1 MGSTDGQTTTLSK
14 HPHRF
19 RLLTEQL
26 EEQLLSPTASLSSRS
41 RGRQL
46 LEEQDAVRTVFQRDR
61 DRILHSKA
69 FRRLKHK
76 TQVFIDPEE
85 DHFRTRLTHT
95 LEVSQI
101 ARTIARA
108 LRLNEDLTEAT
119 ALAHDLG
126 HTPFGHGGEEAIDEA
141 LRSYLPNANFRHY
154 EQSLRI
160 VDHLERNGRGLNLTW
175 EVRDGI
181 LGHSKGGKD
190 LGIVQG
196 TDIPETREGMVVRI
210 ADRIAYLNHDIDD
223 AVRANILDEADLP
236 TEAMEVL
243 GYSHTDRITSMVIN
257 VILSSEEAADVHM
270 TGDIL
275 VATNLLK
282 DYMYENVYLVDRRG
296 NVEMK
301 KAKKLLQELFKLYMD
316 NPKLAPESM
325 LAGYSVNNFSQLST
339 ESRAEH
345 VTDFIAG
352 MTDRY
357 AAQKFREHF
366 FPMTWT
372 S

>member
-1 MGSTDGQTTTLSK
+1 MSAEEPTT

-19 RLLTEQL
+19 RLLSERR
-26 EEQLLSPTASLSSRS
+26 ENELLAPTAIKSSRS
-41 RGRQL
+41 AGRAVY
-46 LEEQDAVRTVFQRDR
+46 EEQDPLRTVFQRDR

-76 TQVFIDPEE
+76 TQVFIDPEA
-85 DHFRTRLTHT
+85 DHYRTRLTHT
-95 LEVSQI
+95 LEVAQI

-108 LRLNEDLTEAT
+108 LRLNEDLTEAIC
-119 ALAHDLG
+119 LAHDLG

-141 LRSYLPNANFRHY
+141 LRSYLPNSSFRHY

-160 VDHLERNGRGLNLTW
+160 VDVIERNGQGLNLTW

-190 LGIVQG
+190 LGIVKG
-196 TDIPETREGMVVRI
+196 TDIPETLEGMVERI

-223 AVRANILDEADLP
+223 SVRAGILDEADLP
-236 TEAMEVL
+236 EDALNVL
-243 GYSHTDRITSMVIN
+243 GHSLSRRITSMVMN
-257 VILSSEEAADVHM
+257 VVLSSEGSAEVRM
-270 TGDIL
+270 TGEIL
-275 VATNLLK
+275 AATNVLK

-296 NVEMK
+296 NVEMS
-301 KAKKLLQELFKLYMD
+301 KAKALLQQLFKLYMD
-316 NPKLAPESM
+316 HPSLAPQSM
-325 LAGYSVNNFSQLST
+325 LGGLDVDDFEELSLET
-339 ESRAEH
+339 RAQH

-366 FPMTWT
+366 FPMAWT